1 VGVFLLT
8 IYLLSKNAYMEEYV
22 GIIIAFI
29 TGVIGPTTVIYV
41 KNLLEG
47 RKKKP
52 DMVKETL
59 HVSELINQKIE
70 HIRDEFNAD
79 RVWVTQFHNGGNFYP
94 TGKSMAKFSIMYE
107 TVNTGVS
114 SVQSNFHNIPVNLF
128 SKSINQLLHNDVI
141 EVSDFKDETIA
152 TYGLKYIAEESG
164 CKSGYLF
171 AIKTIDD
178 RFIGT
183 LGLDYTKR
191 KTKLDI
197 ESINHL
203 MVHAT
208 SIGGVL
214 MTHLEK

>member
-1 VGVFLLT
+1 
-8 IYLLSKNAYMEEYV
+8 MEQYV

-70 HIRDEFNAD
+70 DIRDEFHAD

-94 TGKSMAKFSIMYE
+94 TGKSMAKFSVMYE

-114 SVQSNFHNIPVNLF
+114 SVQGNFSNIPVNLF
-128 SKSINQLLHNDVI
+128 SKSINHLLQNDVI
-141 EVSDFKDETIA
+141 EIHDYKDETIA
-152 TYGLKYIAEESG
+152 TYGLKYVAEESG

-178 RFIGT
+178 KFIGT

-191 KTKLDI
+191 KTKLDM

-203 MVHAT
+203 MVYAT

>member
-1 VGVFLLT
+1 MNSWIELGV
-8 IYLLSKNAYMEEYV
+8 
-22 GIIIAFI
+22 AFT
-29 TGVIGPTTVIYV
+29 TGVLGPISVILVRNY
-41 KNLLEG
+41 LEK

-52 DMVKETL
+52 DMVRETL
-59 HVSELINQKIE
+59 KVSELINQKIE
-70 HIRDEFNAD
+70 HIKEEFNVD

-107 TVNTGVS
+107 AVHPGVS
-114 SVQSNFHNIPVNLF
+114 SVQNNFHNIPVNLF
-128 SKSINQLLHNDVI
+128 SKSINELLQNDSI
-141 EVSDFKDETIA
+141 EIPDFKDESIA

-171 AIKTIDD
+171 AIKTIDGK
-178 RFIGT
+178 FIGT

-191 KTKLDI
+191 KTKLDM

-203 MVHAT
+203 MVHAS

-214 MTHLEK
+214 MTHLEQ

>member
-1 VGVFLLT
+1 MNSWIELGV
-8 IYLLSKNAYMEEYV
+8 
-22 GIIIAFI
+22 AFT
-29 TGVIGPTTVIYV
+29 TGVLGPISVILV
-41 KNLLEG
+41 KNYLDKK
-47 RKKKP
+47 KKKP
-52 DMVKETL
+52 DMVQETL
-59 HVSELINQKIE
+59 KVSELINQKIE
-70 HIRDEFNAD
+70 HIKDEFNAD

-107 TVNTGVS
+107 TVHPGVA
-114 SVQSNFHNIPVNLF
+114 SVQGNFHNIPVNLF
-128 SKSINQLLHNDVI
+128 SKSINQLLQNDVI
-141 EVSDFKDETIA
+141 EIPDYKDETIA

-178 RFIGT
+178 KFIGT

-203 MVHAT
+203 MVHAS

-214 MTHLEK
+214 MTHLEQ